1 MFNFL
6 AFLSAIIFVTID
18 FLYINLIKNY
28 FKNQIE
34 KVQNSPMKVNILGA
48 FLCYIFLIFALNYF
62 IIQPK
67 RSVYDAFFLG
77 ILIYG
82 VYETT
87 NYALFTKWSFL
98 TVIIDTLWGGTLF
111 AITTFIINQ
120 IRKLIGKM

>member
-6 AFLSAIIFVTID
+6 LLLSAIIFVAID
-18 FLYINLIKNY
+18 FMYINLIKNY

-34 KVQNSPMKVNILGA
+34 VVQKTPMKVNLFA
-48 FLCYIFLIFALNYF
+48 AMLSYIFLIFALNYF

-67 RSVYDAFFLG
+67 KSVSDAFLLG

-98 TVIIDTLWGGTLF
+98 TVVIDTLWGGILF
-111 AITTFIINQ
+111 AVTTFIISQ
-120 IRKLIGKM
+120 IRKLTGKM

>member
-6 AFLSAIIFVTID
+6 AFLSAIIFVSID
-18 FLYINLIKNY
+18 FIYINLIKNY

-34 KVQNSPMKVNILGA
+34 NVQNSPMKVNILGG

-67 RSVYDAFFLG
+67 KSVYDAFFLG

-111 AITTFIINQ
+111 ASTTFIISQ
-120 IRKLIGKM
+120 IRKLTGKV

>member
-6 AFLSAIIFVTID
+6 LLLSAIIFVAID
-18 FLYINLIKNY
+18 FIYINLIKNY

-34 KVQNSPMKVNILGA
+34 KVQNSPMKVNLFA
-48 FLCYIFLIFALNYF
+48 AMLCYIFLIFALNYF

-67 RSVYDAFFLG
+67 RSVNDAFFLG

-98 TVIIDTLWGGTLF
+98 TVVIDTLWGGILF
-111 AITTFIINQ
+111 ALTAFIISK
-120 IRKLIGKM
+120 IRKLTGKM

>member
-6 AFLSAIIFVTID
+6 LLLSAIIFVAID
-18 FLYINLIKNY
+18 FIYINLIKNY
-28 FKNQIE
+28 FKNQVE
-34 KVQNSPMKVNILGA
+34 KVQNSPMKVNLFA
-48 FLCYIFLIFALNYF
+48 AMLCYIFLIFALNYF

-67 RSVYDAFFLG
+67 RSVNDAFFLG

-98 TVIIDTLWGGTLF
+98 TVVIDTLWGGTLF
-111 AITTFIINQ
+111 ALTTFIISK
-120 IRKLIGKM
+120 IRKLTGKM

>member
-6 AFLSAIIFVTID
+6 LLLSAIIFVAID
-18 FLYINLIKNY
+18 FIYINLIKNY

-34 KVQNSPMKVNILGA
+34 KVQNSPMKVNLFA
-48 FLCYIFLIFALNYF
+48 AMLCYIFLIFALNYF

-67 RSVYDAFFLG
+67 RSVNDAFFLG

-98 TVIIDTLWGGTLF
+98 TVVIDTLWGGTLF
-111 AITTFIINQ
+111 ALTAFIISK
-120 IRKLIGKM
+120 IRKLTGKM

>member
-6 AFLSAIIFVTID
+6 LFLSAIIFVTVD
-18 FLYINLIKNY
+18 FIYINLIQNY

-34 KVQNSPMKVNILGA
+34 KVQNSPMKVNLFA
-48 FLCYIFLIFALNYF
+48 ALLCYIFLIFALNYF

-67 RSVYDAFFLG
+67 RSVNDAFFLG

-98 TVIIDTLWGGTLF
+98 TVVIDTLWGGTLF
-111 AITTFIINQ
+111 ALTTFIINQ
-120 IRKLIGKM
+120 IRKLVGKK